1 MSKSTTKEKQDIL
14 IQVKVYPSVR
24 KKLQELAD
32 KDRRT
37 LADFVRVNLEKL
49 ININ

>member
-1 MSKSTTKEKQDIL
+1 MTKKTTKEKQDIL

-24 KKLQELAD
+24 EKLQELAE
-32 KDRRT
+32 KDSRT

-49 ININ
+49 IKVE